1 MYKGLYQSCDF
12 LGVTHI
18 AVFLKSCDATA
29 KIFWFNTRRI
39 KDNYI
44 IDRCLFFFTV
54 SLISFIFFKYI
65 SEMLIF
71 IFDWCIFI
79 ADLPYQKIQVEQ
91 PKVVNASKH
100 ENKKLITRISHN
112 KS

>member
-1 MYKGLYQSCDF
+1 MWLLC
-12 LGVTHI
+12 VRHI
-18 AVFLKSCDATA
+18 AVFKKSCDATA

-44 IDRCLFFFTV
+44 ICRCLFFLTV

-65 SEMLIF
+65 SEMLILVF

-79 ADLPYQKIQVEQ
+79 ADLPYQNIQVEQ
-91 PKVVNASKH
+91 PKVVNAPKH